1 VTSLLKTKKHLNFE
15 TLRKSMATC
24 FSDIPDSRQQGK
36 CTYSQ
41 HDVLMSAFACM
52 FFKDPLL
59 LHFQTRHEQKKQ
71 RNNLRNIFKVDNIGS
86 NNQLK
91 YHRQSRGLIR

>member
-1 VTSLLKTKKHLNFE
+1 MNALGNLVTSLLKTKKHLNFE

-24 FSDIPDSRQQGK
+24 FSDIPGSRQQGK

-52 FFKDPLL
+52 FFQDPS
-59 LHFQTRHEQKKQ
+59 
-71 RNNLRNIFKVDNIGS
+71 LRIFKHALSKNI
-86 NNQLK
+86 NVT
-91 YHRQSRGLIR
+91 I